1 MHRAETALS
10 VTRDLGFGAGVAGEP
25 DEAKVSRPVRR
36 GAVGKGASSWTGH
49 LVSRLPNEVDKDDW
63 QANERA
69 LGEGTRLLSAYTLST
84 TNETVWIIT
93 EWDRSATTILRPDE
107 Y

>member
-1 MHRAETALS
+1 MHRAETALC

-49 LVSRLPNEVDKDDW
+49 LVSRLPN
-63 QANERA
+63 NTERQGLRA
-69 LGEGTRLLSAYTLST
+69 CFPLGKQLFSIHLSPRVRL
-84 TNETVWIIT
+84 E
-93 EWDRSATTILRPDE
+93 
-107 Y
+107 